1 VRPGDSEQVAP
12 TTWNWPDEPGGQP
25 EPMAE
30 AEPATP
36 AGLSDLARLPDPA
49 GLAAKAVPGPGGG
62 QTEHSLWWPMWQL
75 QAAMNA
81 DIARI
86 YTDRQISG
94 LKPSY
99 VLELLRLHERG
110 PMTITELAE
119 SVHRTHSA
127 MSQKV
132 AAMRVAGLV
141 RTTTGADARSKKVA
155 LTPKSRR
162 IIGLLAAEWRATE
175 AALAELESEN
185 PYPLR
190 QVAGDLAEALER
202 KSFYDRINEKLAAAP
217 P

>member
-1 VRPGDSEQVAP
+1 VRPGDSEQIPP
-12 TTWNWPDEPGGQP
+12 TTWNWPDELGGQP
-25 EPMAE
+25 EPTAE
-30 AEPATP
+30 AGPARL
-36 AGLSDLARLPDPA
+36 AGLSDPA
-49 GLAAKAVPGPGGG
+49 PLAAEAVPGPGGG

-81 DIARI
+81 DIGRI

-132 AAMRVAGLV
+132 AAMRAAGLV

-175 AALAELESEN
+175 AALAELESEI
-185 PYPLR
+185 PYPLS
-190 QVAGDLAEALER
+190 QVAGDLAEALAR
-202 KSFYDRINEKLAAAP
+202 KSFYDRISEKLAADP